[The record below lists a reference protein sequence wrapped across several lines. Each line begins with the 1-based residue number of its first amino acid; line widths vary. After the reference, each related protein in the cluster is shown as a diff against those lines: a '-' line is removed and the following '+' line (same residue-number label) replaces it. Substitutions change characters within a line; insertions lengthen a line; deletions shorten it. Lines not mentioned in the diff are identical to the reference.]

1 MGFRLGTPCFKCQ
14 ITSNIVPFL
23 LSVILIRVRGVV
35 AKRFSGSFGTGNSSL
50 CGIDVI
56 AVFGFGGDPYYV
68 C

>member
-1 MGFRLGTPCFKCQ
+1 MGSDEEQLASNVK

-23 LSVILIRVRGVV
+23 LSVILIGIRGVI
-35 AKRFSGSFGTGNSSL
+35 AKRFSGGFGTGNSSL
-50 CGIDVI
+50 WGVDVI